1 MCDPVSMTMAV
12 AGVASAA
19 IGGVFAANQADAA
32 QKSANY
38 NAQVAQNNAVIAGQ
52 QRSVALQQGQ
62 EQVQQSELHQSQLL
76 GEQKAALAAN
86 GVALDSGSAVDQ
98 LATTK
103 FLGAQDVNA
112 IQSNAA
118 RQAWG
123 YEVQGSND
131 TAQSNLDKW
140 QARNTNPAGIG
151 VMAGSSSLLSSAS
164 MYAAGNTKQL
174 NSLFGKGG
182 WGMVSRRVGTGFVP
196 TRVSLRG

>member
-1 MCDPVSMTMAV
+1 MCVAIPLLGLAASETMAV
-12 AGVASAA
+12 TAAAGSAA
-19 IGGVFAANQADAA
+19 IGGLSAANAASASQA
-32 QKSANY
+32 SANY
-38 NAQVAQNNAVIAGQ
+38 NAQVAANNAVIAGQ
-52 QRSVALQQGQ
+52 QRSVALQQGDAQ
-62 EQVQQSELHQSQLL
+62 AQQSELHQSQML

-103 FLGAQDVNA
+103 FLGAQDVNT

-123 YEVQGSND
+123 YEVQGANY

-140 QARNTNPAGIG
+140 QAANTNPAGIG
-151 VMAGSSSLLSSAS
+151 AMAGSSSLLSSAS

-174 NSLFGKGG
+174 NSLFGK
-182 WGMVSRRVGTGFVP
+182 
-196 TRVSLRG
+196 